1 LSGFSGGNLWVTVP
15 LCPSGDA
22 LNLAGRK
29 VHFRIFA
36 VADAGSTAVSTN
48 DEVYPSLLGPS
59 GTGPG
64 VASNFQATR
73 WTTVDL
79 VLPSDGV
86 SYTDMGIAFR
96 ITKDGPTTGRWGATF
111 YIDEVTLLP

>member
-1 LSGFSGGNLWVTVP
+1 MTVP
-15 LCPSGDA
+15 LCPSGDG

-29 VHFRIFA
+29 VHFRVYP

-48 DEVYPSLLGPS
+48 DEVYPSLLSPS
-59 GTGPG
+59 GPGPG
-64 VASNFQATR
+64 VSSNFQATG

-79 VLPSDGV
+79 VMPNDGLQ
-86 SYTDMGIAFR
+86 YTDMGIF
-96 ITKDGPTTGRWGATF
+96 IHIIKDGPTTGQWGATF